1 MADKALPATSRDIR
15 RICNWLIDREDEARP
30 WHAREMF
37 QLVVH
42 HSEDPNLFESIEQA
56 AADSAVSGRP
66 ISVALTMVG
75 DRLREGWVLERMA
88 IHDVAKAKSF
98 DERFRRLSSAIL
110 QSLGTGLER
119 GLIYRLNVM
128 AGEKKDDSARA
139 ELEGIMQINA
149 AANSTLDLE
158 QTSYL
163 AAKTVADVMG
173 LDECSVWILDDKSNR
188 LVLHRTHGLNPDLIG
203 KASMQVGEGIAGSA
217 AELGE
222 SVAVRDAWADP
233 RFRVFPNL
241 GEEQY
246 RSILAVPIVQ
256 FTAKR
261 LLGVLS
267 MHSREYRDFSGAEI
281 EFVETAAGQ
290 LAMALWNANLYEQTD
305 EELRRRYSELTTLQR
320 IGQSLTSNLN
330 YRDVLDQITSYAASI
345 IEADKAAIF
354 EVDNDR
360 IFIVAHHKIGPA
372 YRQLNMRVGEGVAG
386 EVVKSQ
392 QPAIVID
399 ALTDR
404 RLMASPE
411 MIREEGYSSML
422 CVPLKSRGRVLGA
435 ITIYSESRREFGDHD
450 VRLVSSFADQAAIA
464 MDNARLYAQANDDME
479 RNSLLLR
486 ELHHR
491 VKNNLQTVASLLNM
505 QSRRTESPEAGDIL
519 ALSAGRITGM
529 AAVHDLLS
537 GDRINVTTATDIVST
552 MADIARSDI
561 VAMGKNIAISVEGQ
575 LVDIP
580 EDKATTFA
588 LVINELI
595 WNAIDHGFSDRK
607 EGQITAKISFQD
619 GDLLVEVRD
628 DGRGLP
634 TNFDVGVNAGLG
646 LSIVNQLVVRD
657 LKGKFQISGVDGT
670 VASVMFSP

>member
-1 MADKALPATSRDIR
+1 
-15 RICNWLIDREDEARP
+15 
-30 WHAREMF
+30 MF

-42 HSEDPNLFESIEQA
+42 HAEDPNLFASIEQA
-56 AADSAVSGRP
+56 AADSALSGRP
-66 ISVALTMVG
+66 ISVALTMAG
-75 DRLREGWVLERMA
+75 DRLRDGWAVERMA
-88 IHDVAKAKSF
+88 IDGSAATKLF
-98 DERFRRLSSAIL
+98 DDRFRKLNSSVL
-110 QSLGTGLER
+110 QSIGTGLER
-119 GLIYRLNVM
+119 GLTNRLNGM
-128 AGEKKDDSARA
+128 TAEKKDESGRA
-139 ELEGIMQINA
+139 ELEGIMRINA

-163 AAKTVADVMG
+163 AAKTVADVME
-173 LDECSVWILDDKSNR
+173 LDECSVWILDDESNR
-188 LVLHRTHGLNPDLIG
+188 LILHQTHGLNTDLVG

-222 SVAVRDAWADP
+222 SVVVRDAWADP
-233 RFRVFPNL
+233 RFRVFPGL

-246 RSILAVPIVQ
+246 CSILAVPIVQ
-256 FTAKR
+256 FTANR

-330 YRDVLDQITSYAASI
+330 YRDVLEQITSYATSI

-360 IFIVAHHKIGPA
+360 IFIVAHHNVGPA
-372 YRQLNMRVGEGVAG
+372 YRQLSMRVGEGVAG
-386 EVVKSQ
+386 EVVKSH

-450 VRLVSSFADQAAIA
+450 VQLVSSFADQAAIA
-464 MDNARLYAQANDDME
+464 MSNARLYAQANDGME

-537 GDRINVTTATDIVST
+537 GDRINVATATDIVST

-575 LVDIP
+575 IVDIP

-595 WNAIDHGFSDRK
+595 WNAIDHGFSDK
-607 EGQITAKISFQD
+607 SEGKIVVTTSFQD

-634 TNFDVGVNAGLG
+634 ANFDLGVNAGLG

-657 LKGKFQISGVDGT
+657 LKGKFQIAGFDGV
-670 VASVMFSP
+670 VASVTFSP